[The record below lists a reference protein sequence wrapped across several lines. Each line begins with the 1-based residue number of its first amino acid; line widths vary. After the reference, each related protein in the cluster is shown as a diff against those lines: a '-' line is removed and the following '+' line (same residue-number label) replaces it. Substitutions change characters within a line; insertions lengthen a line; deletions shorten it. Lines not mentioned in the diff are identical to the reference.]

1 MFFKRWQ
8 WITGDVL
15 DQQEPVLPEI
25 TVTQFRIENT
35 GCPQIINITIEH
47 VHSRTQ

>member
-8 WITGDVL
+8 CITCDVL

-25 TVTQFRIENT
+25 TVMQFRIDNS
-35 GCPQIINITIEH
+35 GCPQIINTTIEH
-47 VHSRTQ
+47 VLSHTQ